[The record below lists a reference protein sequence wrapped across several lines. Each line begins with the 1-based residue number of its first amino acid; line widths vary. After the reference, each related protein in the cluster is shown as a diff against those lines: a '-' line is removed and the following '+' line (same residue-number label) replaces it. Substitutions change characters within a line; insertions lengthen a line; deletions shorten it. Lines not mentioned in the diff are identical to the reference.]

1 MNKEDI
7 AEKVEKT
14 EDKKKHDTEK
24 VEGIKKQQ
32 HRGEH
37 KKENV
42 SSKNELQYPSHH
54 EKWISHKD
62 HHKPQSTIDRI
73 Q

>member
-24 VEGIKKQQ
+24 VEGIKK
-32 HRGEH
+32 
-37 KKENV
+37 
-42 SSKNELQYPSHH
+42 
-54 EKWISHKD
+54 
-62 HHKPQSTIDRI
+62 
-73 Q
+73 